1 MKTLKDINL
10 SSPESSGR
18 INRSSGF
25 TLTEVMAVVS
35 IISILSLISLTAYA
49 DYKTRSKVVEGLG
62 FVAKAKTA
70 VTETYVANGVFPL
83 NNLEAGLNPPES
95 YDYKYFSRLEV
106 GILPV
111 PGSITLTVKDRSL
124 GANNLLQLVPVVVN
138 GELDWQCKPSV
149 LNGISRAKVPAVC
162 RG

>member
-1 MKTLKDINL
+1 
-10 SSPESSGR
+10 
-18 INRSSGF
+18 
-25 TLTEVMAVVS
+25 
-35 IISILSLISLTAYA
+35 
-49 DYKTRSKVVEGLG
+49 
-62 FVAKAKTA
+62 
-70 VTETYVANGVFPL
+70 VTETSVANGVFLL

-124 GANNLLQLVPVVVN
+124 GANNLLQLVP
-138 GELDWQCKPSV
+138 
-149 LNGISRAKVPAVC
+149 AVC